1 MKNKRGTYAQ
11 KVGGVFSRI
20 IFFILLSVCV
30 VSICIMAG
38 LALTQSGISM
48 KNEVSGLTGQ
58 INAQMAEKQAVVNAV
73 ATTIGSG
80 QLKSY
85 QAQLDFVDS
94 IKAMDDITAAVYVAY
109 PDESVVYSG
118 GWQPDAGF
126 VLTDR
131 IWYTMAAAS
140 ENVCI
145 TEPYVDENTGNICIT
160 LSKAVR
166 SRDEVT
172 CVVGMD
178 LYLDEVVSLISGQFN
193 GSSYAFLVTGKD
205 VILAHPN
212 DAYQITADKSV
223 TLKDAGY
230 QKLSGT
236 SDKRKIIW
244 DYSGGLKVMMLKTTD
259 CGWQVVVVRPLLAAL
274 SLAFIVLLLNI
285 LIFVLS
291 VFLSNRFCK
300 NAVSKWF
307 TPIYSISKKVAE
319 MAEGDLSLTFD
330 EEPITDEIATL
341 TEALN
346 STITE
351 LHAYIDDI
359 RHVVSNVADGNLT
372 VHQHVTYR
380 GDFTAIKEALDLTL
394 ENLNNTLSEVKE
406 NSSTVADYA
415 EQVQLSTEQVAE
427 GATSQSLSIAGLRDN
442 IQVLSEKLGIVQKNA
457 ELAEE
462 ISSTTNEQLVNG
474 EEKMQQLMEAME
486 RINETSDEIGSIV
499 GTINEL
505 ANQTNLLSL
514 NASIEAARAGEAGRG
529 FAVVAEEIGKLAGAS
544 AEASN
549 TIAGLI
555 ANSKEAV
562 GRGREVAGR
571 TAEVIKS
578 GVDNFKVSKD
588 KLLEITES
596 VEEQMT
602 ALNSITNGAEE
613 ISSVIETTAA
623 ASEENAAISMELIGK
638 SHALLGSVNRFRLA
652 DSCKNE

>member
-58 INAQMAEKQAVVNAV
+58 INAQMAEKKAAVDAV
-73 ATTIGSG
+73 AATIGSG
-80 QLKSY
+80 QLKGY

-140 ENVCI
+140 DDVCI
-145 TEPYVDENTGNICIT
+145 TDPYVDENTGNICIT

-212 DAYQITADKSV
+212 DAYRITADKSV

-244 DYSGGLKVMMLKTTD
+244 DYSSGLKVMMLETTD

-457 ELAEE
+457 ELAAE

-549 TIAGLI
+549 SIAGLI

-623 ASEENAAISMELIGK
+623 ASEENAAISTELIGK
-638 SHALLGSVNRFRLA
+638 SHALSGSVNRFRLA

>member
-1 MKNKRGTYAQ
+1 M
-11 KVGGVFSRI
+11 
-20 IFFILLSVCV
+20 
-30 VSICIMAG
+30 
-38 LALTQSGISM
+38 
-48 KNEVSGLTGQ
+48 
-58 INAQMAEKQAVVNAV
+58 
-73 ATTIGSG
+73 
-80 QLKSY
+80 
-85 QAQLDFVDS
+85 
-94 IKAMDDITAAVYVAY
+94 
-109 PDESVVYSG
+109 
-118 GWQPDAGF
+118 
-126 VLTDR
+126 LTDR

-212 DAYQITADKSV
+212 DAYRITADKTV

-244 DYSGGLKVMMLKTTD
+244 DYSGGLKVMMLETTD

-394 ENLNNTLSEVKE
+394 KNLNNTLSEVKE

-457 ELAEE
+457 ELAAE

-529 FAVVAEEIGKLAGAS
+529 FAVVAEEIGKLASAS

-623 ASEENAAISMELIGK
+623 ASEENAAISTELIGK
-638 SHALLGSVNRFRLA
+638 SHALLGSVNRFRLV

>member
-48 KNEVSGLTGQ
+48 KNEVNGLTGQ
-58 INAQMAEKQAVVNAV
+58 INAEMAEKQAVMDAV
-73 ATTIGSG
+73 AATIGSG

-178 LYLDEVVSLISGQFN
+178 LYLEEVVSLISGQFN
-193 GSSYAFLVTGKD
+193 GSAYAFLVTGKD

-212 DAYQITADKSV
+212 DAYRITADKSV

-244 DYSGGLKVMMLKTTD
+244 DYSGGLKVMMLEATD

-307 TPIYSISKKVAE
+307 TPLYSISKKVAE

-457 ELAEE
+457 ELAAK
-462 ISSTTNEQLVNG
+462 ISSTTNEQLADG

-514 NASIEAARAGEAGRG
+514 NASIEAARAGEAGKG
-529 FAVVAEEIGKLAGAS
+529 FAVVADEIGKLAQESSKAANMTRELIGVS
-544 AEASN
+544 MEEIN
-549 TIAGLI
+549 KGNQIADHVMDSLKT
-555 ANSKEAV
+555 AVEAV
-562 GRGREVAGR
+562 DNVNGMIQKTAGN
-571 TAEVIKS
+571 AADQAQS
-578 GVDNFKVSKD
+578 M
-588 KLLEITES
+588 
-596 VEEQMT
+596 EQ
-602 ALNSITNGAEE
+602 IRVGIEE
-613 ISSVIETTAA
+613 ISQGVQDNSAIAEESSAT
-623 ASEENAAISMELIGK
+623 SEELASQATLLNELVQ
-638 SHALLGSVNRFRLA
+638 HFELQP
-652 DSCKNE
+652 

>member
-1 MKNKRGTYAQ
+1 M
-11 KVGGVFSRI
+11 
-20 IFFILLSVCV
+20 
-30 VSICIMAG
+30 
-38 LALTQSGISM
+38 
-48 KNEVSGLTGQ
+48 
-58 INAQMAEKQAVVNAV
+58 
-73 ATTIGSG
+73 
-80 QLKSY
+80 
-85 QAQLDFVDS
+85 
-94 IKAMDDITAAVYVAY
+94 
-109 PDESVVYSG
+109 
-118 GWQPDAGF
+118 
-126 VLTDR
+126 
-131 IWYTMAAAS
+131 
-140 ENVCI
+140 
-145 TEPYVDENTGNICIT
+145 
-160 LSKAVR
+160 
-166 SRDEVT
+166 
-172 CVVGMD
+172 
-178 LYLDEVVSLISGQFN
+178 VSLISGQFN

-212 DAYQITADKSV
+212 DAYRITADKSV

-236 SDKRKIIW
+236 SGKRKIIW
-244 DYSGGLKVMMLKTTD
+244 DYSGGLKVMMLETTD

-457 ELAEE
+457 ELAAE

-596 VEEQMT
+596 VEERKVT
-602 ALNSITNGAEE
+602 RS
-613 ISSVIETTAA
+613 
-623 ASEENAAISMELIGK
+623 
-638 SHALLGSVNRFRLA
+638 FRLRKPFQA
-652 DSCKNE
+652 GGQLQK

>member
-1 MKNKRGTYAQ
+1 MNNKRGTYAQ
-11 KVGGVFSRI
+11 KVGGVFFRI

-30 VSICIMAG
+30 VTICIMAG

-58 INAQMAEKQAVVNAV
+58 INADMAEKTAVVDAV
-73 ATTIGSG
+73 AATMESG
-80 QLKSY
+80 QLKGY
-85 QAQLDFVDS
+85 QAQLAFVDT

-109 PDESVVYSG
+109 PDESLVYSG

-131 IWYTMAAAS
+131 VWYTMAAAS
-140 ENVCI
+140 DKVCI

-166 SRDEVT
+166 SQDKIT

-178 LYLDEVVSLISGQFN
+178 LYLDEVVSLISHQFN

-205 VILAHPN
+205 IILAHPN
-212 DAYQITADKSV
+212 DAYRITADKSV

-236 SDKRKIIW
+236 NDKRKIIW
-244 DYSGGLKVMMLKTTD
+244 DYSGGLKVMMLETTD
-259 CGWQVVVVRPLLAAL
+259 YGWQVVVVRPLLAAL
-274 SLAFIVLLLNI
+274 SLAFVVLLLNI

-341 TEALN
+341 TDALN

-359 RHVVSNVADGNLT
+359 RHVVSNVANGNLT

-380 GDFTAIKEALDLTL
+380 GDFIAIKEALDLTL
-394 ENLNNTLSEVKE
+394 ENLNSTLSEVKD

-442 IQVLSEKLGIVQKNA
+442 IQVLSEKLGVVQKNA
-457 ELAEE
+457 ELAAE

-486 RINETSDEIGSIV
+486 HINETSDEIGSIV

-529 FAVVAEEIGKLAGAS
+529 FAVVAEEIGKLASAS

-562 GRGREVAGR
+562 GKGREVAGQ

-578 GVDNFKVSKD
+578 GVDNFMVSKD

-602 ALNSITNGAEE
+602 ALSSITTGAEE

-623 ASEENAAISMELIGK
+623 ASEENAAISSELIGK
-638 SHALLGSVNRFRLA
+638 SHALLGSVNRFRLT

>member
-1 MKNKRGTYAQ
+1 M
-11 KVGGVFSRI
+11 
-20 IFFILLSVCV
+20 
-30 VSICIMAG
+30 
-38 LALTQSGISM
+38 
-48 KNEVSGLTGQ
+48 
-58 INAQMAEKQAVVNAV
+58 
-73 ATTIGSG
+73 
-80 QLKSY
+80 
-85 QAQLDFVDS
+85 
-94 IKAMDDITAAVYVAY
+94 
-109 PDESVVYSG
+109 
-118 GWQPDAGF
+118 
-126 VLTDR
+126 
-131 IWYTMAAAS
+131 
-140 ENVCI
+140 
-145 TEPYVDENTGNICIT
+145 
-160 LSKAVR
+160 
-166 SRDEVT
+166 
-172 CVVGMD
+172 VGMD

-193 GSSYAFLVTGKD
+193 GSAYAFLVTGKD

-212 DAYQITADKSV
+212 DAYRITADKSV

-244 DYSGGLKVMMLKTTD
+244 DYSGGLKVMMLETTD

-285 LIFVLS
+285 LIFVFS

-457 ELAEE
+457 ELAAE

-474 EEKMQQLMEAME
+474 EEKCSSSWRLWSVSTKPPMKSAALWEPS
-486 RINETSDEIGSIV
+486 TSLPTRPIC
-499 GTINEL
+499 
-505 ANQTNLLSL
+505 
-514 NASIEAARAGEAGRG
+514 
-529 FAVVAEEIGKLAGAS
+529 FP
-544 AEASN
+544 
-549 TIAGLI
+549 
-555 ANSKEAV
+555 
-562 GRGREVAGR
+562 
-571 TAEVIKS
+571 
-578 GVDNFKVSKD
+578 
-588 KLLEITES
+588 
-596 VEEQMT
+596 
-602 ALNSITNGAEE
+602 
-613 ISSVIETTAA
+613 
-623 ASEENAAISMELIGK
+623 
-638 SHALLGSVNRFRLA
+638 
-652 DSCKNE
+652 

>member
-20 IFFILLSVCV
+20 IFFILLFVCV

-48 KNEVSGLTGQ
+48 KNEVNGLTGQ
-58 INAQMAEKQAVVNAV
+58 INAEMAEKQAVMDAV
-73 ATTIGSG
+73 AATIGSG
-80 QLKSY
+80 QLKGY

-140 ENVCI
+140 DDVCI
-145 TEPYVDENTGNICIT
+145 TDPYVDENTGNICIT

-193 GSSYAFLVTGKD
+193 GSAYAFLVTGKD

-212 DAYQITADKSV
+212 DAYRITADKSV

-244 DYSGGLKVMMLKTTD
+244 DYSGGLKVMMLETTD

-457 ELAEE
+457 ELAAE

-514 NASIEAARAGEAGRG
+514 NASIEAAREGEAGRG

-623 ASEENAAISMELIGK
+623 ASEENAAISTELIGK
-638 SHALLGSVNRFRLA
+638 SHALLGSVNRFRLV

>member
-20 IFFILLSVCV
+20 IFFILLFVCV

-48 KNEVSGLTGQ
+48 KNEVNGLTGQ
-58 INAQMAEKQAVVNAV
+58 INAEMAEKQAVMDAV
-73 ATTIGSG
+73 AATIGSG

-212 DAYQITADKSV
+212 DAYRITADKSV

-244 DYSGGLKVMMLKTTD
+244 DYSGGLKVMMLETTD

-457 ELAEE
+457 ELAAE

-549 TIAGLI
+549 SIAGLI

-623 ASEENAAISMELIGK
+623 ASEENAAISTELIGK
-638 SHALLGSVNRFRLA
+638 SHALSGSVNRFRLA

>member
-48 KNEVSGLTGQ
+48 KNEVNGLTGQ
-58 INAQMAEKQAVVNAV
+58 INAEMAEKQAVMDAV
-73 ATTIGSG
+73 AATIGSG

-178 LYLDEVVSLISGQFN
+178 LYLEEVVSLISGQFN
-193 GSSYAFLVTGKD
+193 GSAYAFLVTGKD

-212 DAYQITADKSV
+212 DAYRITADKSV

-244 DYSGGLKVMMLKTTD
+244 DYSGGLKVMMLEATD

-307 TPIYSISKKVAE
+307 TPLYSISKKVAE

-457 ELAEE
+457 ELAAK
-462 ISSTTNEQLVNG
+462 ISSTTNEQLADG

-514 NASIEAARAGEAGRG
+514 NASIEAARAGEAGIG

-623 ASEENAAISMELIGK
+623 ASEENAAISTELIGK
-638 SHALLGSVNRFRLA
+638 SHALLGSVNRFRLT